1 MASVVK
7 GITGLLEVDINPSSP
22 LFKAATKCYDLVK
35 LKKNSR
41 LGMEKFLETEKET
54 LEKYMVK
61 FEEKED
67 EEQDDAL
74 FSDVESAESSY
85 PENEESMVARLTS
98 STKSQ

>member
-1 MASVVK
+1 
-7 GITGLLEVDINPSSP
+7 
-22 LFKAATKCYDLVK
+22 
-35 LKKNSR
+35 
-41 LGMEKFLETEKET
+41 MEKFLETEKET

-61 FEEKED
+61 FEGKED

-98 STKSQ
+98 STKSQCKEEKEKTSAI